1 MGTEQRIHFPAGP
14 DQSSGL
20 IHRVTADSAG
30 WDLLNMEVRQVGSGQ
45 AWSHQT
51 GEHEAVLVILG
62 GTCTVQS
69 DRGEWRDIGGRKD
82 VWSGMPTALYLP
94 RRTQFEVQGGPA
106 GVELAHCWVPTD
118 RDFSA
123 KLVRPEDCRLEVRG
137 GRNATRQIND
147 IIPPGFDCHRIV
159 ACEVYTPG
167 GNWSSYPPHKH
178 DTHREDAD
186 GTVVEA
192 DLEEFYYYK
201 VRGDGGY
208 AIQRVYTDDRG
219 LDATV
224 VAHNN
229 DIVLVPE
236 GYHPVSAAYGYDCY
250 YLNFLAGTA
259 QTLAATDDPAH
270 AWTKETW
277 DVQDPRVPMVTL
289 DGGRSIG

>member
-1 MGTEQRIHFPAGP
+1 MV
-14 DQSSGL
+14 
-20 IHRVTADSAG
+20 HRVTAVDAG
-30 WDLLNMEVRQVGSGQ
+30 WDLLNMEVRRISEGTP
-45 AWSHQT
+45 WSHNTQA
-51 GEHEAVLVILG
+51 HEVVLVILG
-62 GTCTVQS
+62 GTATVRS
-69 DRGEWRDIGGRKD
+69 DKGEWAEIGTRKD

-94 RRTQFEVQGGPA
+94 RHTQFEVQAVGA
-106 GVELAHCWVPTD
+106 GLELAHCWVPTD
-118 RDFSA
+118 QDFA
-123 KLVRPEDCRLEVRG
+123 PKLVRPEECRLEIRG

-147 IIPPGFDCHRIV
+147 IIPPGFGCHRIV

-178 DTHREDAD
+178 DTHVE
-186 GTVVEA
+186 GPQGEVLEA

-208 AIQRVYTDDRG
+208 AIQRVYTDDRS

-224 VAHNN
+224 VAEND

-259 QTLAATDDPAH
+259 QTLAATDDPVH
-270 AWTKETW
+270 AWTKKTW
-277 DVQDPRVPMVTL
+277 DVQDPRLPMVTL
-289 DGGRSIG
+289 DGGRCVG

>member
-1 MGTEQRIHFPAGP
+1 VGTQDRIHFPADGGADP
-14 DQSSGL
+14 AL
-20 IHRVTADSAG
+20 IHRVTSKQAG
-30 WDLLNMEVRQVGSGQ
+30 WDLLNMEVRRLSEGQ
-45 AWSHQT
+45 GWSHDT

-62 GTCTVQS
+62 GTCTVRS
-69 DRGEWRDIGGRKD
+69 SKGEWSEIGQRKD

-94 RRTQFEVQGGPA
+94 RNTTFEVTALSPGL
-106 GVELAHCWVPTD
+106 ELAHCWVPTD
-118 RDFSA
+118 QDFEP
-123 KLVRPEDCRLEVRG
+123 KLVRPQDCKLEVRG

-147 IIPPGFDCHRIV
+147 IIPPGFACHRIV

-178 DTHREDAD
+178 DTHIETED
-186 GTVVEA
+186 GQVLEA

-201 VRGDGGY
+201 VRGEGY
-208 AIQRVYTDDRG
+208 AIQRVYTDDRS

-250 YLNFLAGTA
+250 YLNFLAGSA
-259 QTLAATDDPAH
+259 QTLSATDDPVH
-270 AWTKETW
+270 AWIKQTW
-277 DVQDPRVPMVTL
+277 DVQDPRVPMVTM
-289 DGGRSIG
+289 DGGRSGG